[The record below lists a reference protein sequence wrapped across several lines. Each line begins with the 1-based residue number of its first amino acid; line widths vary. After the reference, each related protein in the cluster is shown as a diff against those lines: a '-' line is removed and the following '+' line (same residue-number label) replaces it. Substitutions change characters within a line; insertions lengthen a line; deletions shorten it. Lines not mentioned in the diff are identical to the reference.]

1 MANIQ
6 DNKCN
11 PDFFQL
17 LQKKST
23 RLMLTK
29 QALREIQQGKS
40 YLFLK
45 YLIFTILIQCFLNV
59 QHNLSLISHS
69 RLHCTF
75 VFCLNALKI
84 RFDKRLPLSFMP

>member
-17 LQKKST
+17 LQKKGT

-29 QALREIQQGKS
+29 QALREIQQWKS
-40 YLFLK
+40 YLFLQ
-45 YLIFTILIQCFLNV
+45 YLIFTKLNQCYEIYNIIKV
-59 QHNLSLISHS
+59 
-69 RLHCTF
+69 
-75 VFCLNALKI
+75 
-84 RFDKRLPLSFMP
+84 

>member
-29 QALREIQQGKS
+29 QALRGIQEEKS
-40 YLFLK
+40 YLSLK
-45 YLIFTILIQCFLNV
+45 YLIFAKLNQCYEIYNMIQV
-59 QHNLSLISHS
+59 
-69 RLHCTF
+69 
-75 VFCLNALKI
+75 
-84 RFDKRLPLSFMP
+84 